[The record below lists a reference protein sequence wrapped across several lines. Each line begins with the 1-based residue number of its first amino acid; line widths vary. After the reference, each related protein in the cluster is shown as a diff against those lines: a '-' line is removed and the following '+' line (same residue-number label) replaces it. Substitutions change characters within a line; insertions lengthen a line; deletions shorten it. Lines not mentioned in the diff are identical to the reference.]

1 MTAVGST
8 SMAATALAVLM
19 GGAVTAVVLAAAGR
33 SDRDADA
40 DAVDGD
46 HPDGRAVRR
55 VSLSLVPVA
64 VLAVGLGSF
73 AQILVSVV
81 AGATIWQLMSVAY
94 LDAVLG
100 APIVGAGLLL
110 ARWQQGRTGVE
121 LTRPVAA
128 VAVVCVLAAPF
139 GWWTS
144 KVGPYRLQLDT
155 ATVDLPE
162 LRAGDGSVRVGVIS
176 DIQTVR
182 VTGHER
188 TAVRRL
194 AAASPDVVFVAGD
207 IFQSSPER
215 LEAETPALRELFREL
230 DAPGGLFVVA
240 GDVDE
245 PARLRTL
252 LEGTPA
258 RLLEDEV
265 VELEFGDRTVALAGV
280 GLQRTDAGLAA
291 LAELRGQPEGVVRV
305 VLGHRPD
312 WVYDVDGGAADLV
325 VSGHTHG
332 GQVALPWFGPPM
344 TLTGVPRRAAAGGLH
359 TVAGTKLY
367 VSTGVGR
374 EQQGAP
380 QIRFLVDP
388 SVAVIELR

>member
-1 MTAVGST
+1 MTT
-8 SMAATALAVLM
+8 SMAATLLSVLM
-19 GGAVTAVVLAAAGR
+19 GVAVTAAVIAAAGHGG
-33 SDRDADA
+33 ADSGTDTGTDTGEHA
-40 DAVDGD
+40 GG
-46 HPDGRAVRR
+46 PTVRR
-55 VSLSLVPVA
+55 VSLSVVPVA
-64 VLAVGLGSF
+64 VVAVGAG
-73 AQILVSVV
+73 AMVQILAGVV
-81 AGATIWQLMSVAY
+81 AGATIWHVMSIAY
-94 LDAVLG
+94 LDAVVG
-100 APIVGAGLLL
+100 APVVGAGLLL
-110 ARWQQGRTGVE
+110 AGSQRGHTGIE

-128 VAVVCVLAAPF
+128 VAVVCVLAAPL
-139 GWWTS
+139 GWWAS

-155 ATVDLPE
+155 ASVELPAA
-162 LRAGDGSVRVGVIS
+162 RAGEGSIQVGIIS

-188 TAVRRL
+188 EAVRRL
-194 AAASPDVVFVAGD
+194 AEASPDVVLVAGD

-215 LEAETPALRELFREL
+215 LAAQTPALRELFREL

-240 GDVDE
+240 GDVDD

-265 VELEFGDRTVALAGV
+265 VTLELGDRAVALAGV
-280 GLQRTDAGLAA
+280 SLQRTDAGLAA
-291 LAELRGQPEGVVRV
+291 LAELGRQPEGVVRV

-312 WVYDVDGGAADLV
+312 WVYDVDRGAADLV

-332 GQVALPWFGPPM
+332 GQVALPWFGPLL
-344 TLTGVPRRAAAGGLH
+344 TLTDVPRRAAAGGLH
-359 TVAGTKLY
+359 TVAGTNLY